1 MNRVVVIAPSHQIDF
16 FEILSF
22 HCALKRYLGVTDF
35 TVIAEYLPEK
45 TTEFLVKGIRLIKR
59 EKSDFGMLESIK
71 FAHKLKD
78 VFNISHVFNLDTS
91 LGSISFT
98 KSLRPKN
105 SYGVKS
111 QVTGLIYD
119 KEFNKPSLLEML
131 DYVIEE
137 KVEKAFYFDEV
148 ESASAENFF
157 KESEV
162 GPFLFVAVDGL
173 QKEAVDIIISLLK
186 VVEDKKII
194 VWSSSTNENTV
205 GLLNSRKDIIN
216 ASEVGVEFLYRYI
229 STAFG
234 VITDRVDVARL
245 SNYFLRENFIIGR
258 EEVLVANPLMVN
270 KTVSILLNQ
279 DSYLLDYSNG
289 QQEKKNDSDE
299 VISIILSLLRD

>member
-1 MNRVVVIAPSHQIDF
+1 
-16 FEILSF
+16 
-22 HCALKRYLGVTDF
+22 
-35 TVIAEYLPEK
+35 
-45 TTEFLVKGIRLIKR
+45 
-59 EKSDFGMLESIK
+59 MLESIK